1 MSWTILFEMA
11 HECQMSKKEQAGVVS
26 AKKNPP
32 HKGAGHRKR
41 LRDKFLASGLAG
53 FHDYEVIE
61 LLLTL
66 ATPMKD
72 CKEMAKA
79 AVKKFK
85 TFRGVIDASP
95 NELCEVQGIG
105 PVNLFGIR
113 LIKAVSDRYLEDR
126 LVNQKMVNNS
136 QKLFDFLYHNKQ
148 DLKRESFTALFLNA
162 KNRVIAVE
170 TLFVGTLTSSSVY
183 PREVVSSAIKH
194 GAAAL
199 IFAHNHPSGDPSPSR
214 DDMIITEQ
222 LVFACRIMG
231 IKVQEHIIIGGD
243 RYFSFADEGFI
254 SRMNANYDNNE
265 LFEKGQSHRAK

>member
-1 MSWTILFEMA
+1 MSWTIPFEMA
-11 HECQMSKKEQAGVVS
+11 DERPASPAECQMREKKDIGLVS
-26 AKKNPP
+26 PQKKPP

-41 LRDKFLASGLAG
+41 LREKFLKSGLSG

-66 ATPMKD
+66 ATPLKD

-79 AVKKFK
+79 AVKRFK

-95 NELCEVQGIG
+95 DELCKIKGIG

-113 LIKAVSDRYLEDR
+113 LIKAASDRYLQER
-126 LVNQKMVNNS
+126 LVNKELLNNS
-136 QKLFDFLYHNKQ
+136 KKLFEFLYHNKQ
-148 DLKRESFTALFLNA
+148 DLKREAFTAIFLTA

-170 TLFVGTLTSSSVY
+170 TLFTGTLTSTSVY
-183 PREVVSSAIKH
+183 PREVVSAAIKH

-199 IFAHNHPSGDPSPSR
+199 ILAHNHPSGDPAPSR
-214 DDMIITEQ
+214 DDVILTER
-222 LVFACRIMG
+222 LLFACRIMG
-231 IKVQEHIIIGGD
+231 IAVQEHIIIGGN

-254 SRMNANYDNNE
+254 SRINADY
-265 LFEKGQSHRAK
+265 EKTERFD